1 MSIQLL
7 DDESGAVL
15 ATAPCH
21 RCANRLLGNVSFP
34 QATVKYRAAGNDVDG
49 RPFITSLSK
58 SATFVR
64 KDEIKFQVILEG
76 ENEVEYGRTISLN
89 VTVHNLYDP
98 NDSHY
103 TFAAEPVP
111 GFRQAFHP
119 TSLVVPPGGNGS
131 VNMIIVRWEGDP
143 GSTHTFTA
151 IVSDGCVIHS
161 ASKNVSILLPVRS
174 FV

>member
-21 RCANRLLGNVSFP
+21 RCANRLLGNVTFP
-34 QATVKYRAAGNDVDG
+34 QATVKYRAAGNDVNG
-49 RPFITSLSK
+49 RPFTTSLSK

-64 KDEIKFQVILEG
+64 KDEFQVKIEG
-76 ENEVEYGRTISLN
+76 EDEVEYGRTILLN
-89 VTVHNLYDP
+89 VTVHNYDP

-103 TFAAEPVP
+103 TFAAESVP
-111 GFRQAFHP
+111 GFRQTFHP
-119 TSLVVPPGGNGS
+119 TSLMVPPGGNGS
-131 VNMIIVRWEGDP
+131 VNMIIVRREGDP
-143 GSTHTFTA
+143 GATYTFTA

-161 ASKNVSILLPVRS
+161 ASKNVSILLPVRT
-174 FV
+174 FM